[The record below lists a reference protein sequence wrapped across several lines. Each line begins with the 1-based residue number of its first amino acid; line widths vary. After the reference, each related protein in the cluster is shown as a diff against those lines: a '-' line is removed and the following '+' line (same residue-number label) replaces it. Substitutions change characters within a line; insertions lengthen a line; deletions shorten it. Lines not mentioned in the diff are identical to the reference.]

1 MLLEFPFGGNSNSNP
16 NSNLVPPCYFRYQKL
31 IWTRLFS
38 VGKEGGGEEL
48 PGHSFEGRKI
58 IGDGEKAQLADKRI
72 FYGRATG
79 RVTTMA
85 NNNTLLWTHPTNVTP
100 TPRRLPPRDTVHRL
114 VYCYNF
120 SL

>member
-1 MLLEFPFGGNSNSNP
+1 M
-16 NSNLVPPCYFRYQKL
+16 
-31 IWTRLFS
+31 
-38 VGKEGGGEEL
+38 
-48 PGHSFEGRKI
+48 PGHGFEGRRI